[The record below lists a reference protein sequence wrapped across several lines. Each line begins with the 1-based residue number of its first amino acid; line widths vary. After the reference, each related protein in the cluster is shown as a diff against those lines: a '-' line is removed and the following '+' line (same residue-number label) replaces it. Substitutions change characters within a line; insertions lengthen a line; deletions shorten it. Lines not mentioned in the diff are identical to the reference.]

1 MNKNARRKNKL
12 AVICNARGMQRYKD
26 YLSFRVL
33 ADLYGEYKATVMMQ
47 DAERTRDGFH
57 DEWDKGTEPCAL
69 LTWAESNYCDEWMDA
84 DLHYC
89 RNRERFH

>member
-33 ADLYGEYKATVMMQ
+33 ADLYGEYKATVMM
-47 DAERTRDGFH
+47 
-57 DEWDKGTEPCAL
+57 
-69 LTWAESNYCDEWMDA
+69 
-84 DLHYC
+84 
-89 RNRERFH
+89 